1 MRSSLA
7 RQVLGVW
14 AGFWVL
20 LFPLQ
25 ARPAAFD
32 CLIEP
37 MQVVEVSA
45 PVVGLLDKVH
55 VRRGDR
61 VTKGQVV
68 ATLESRAEQ
77 AAADLARYRS
87 QATGP
92 TLSAQN
98 RIEFAGRKFQRR
110 ATMAG
115 EKLMSPQERD
125 DAEAEVRLAEAELQ
139 TAKENR
145 ELAAIEHQQQS
156 SLLEL
161 RTLRSPFDGV
171 VADQLLY
178 PGEVVEPTGGKKTI
192 LKLAQLD
199 PLRVHVILPMA
210 AFRRVTPGMSVRV
223 TLEPPIGGSHA
234 ARVKTIDRLIDA
246 ASGTFAV
253 FLEMRN
259 PDLSIPAGVKCR
271 AEFPIETRK

>member
-1 MRSSLA
+1 MLRILGGIAALCVPLLA
-7 RQVLGVW
+7 W
-14 AGFWVL
+14 
-20 LFPLQ
+20 
-25 ARPAAFD
+25 PAAFD
-32 CLIEP
+32 CLVEP
-37 MQVVEVSA
+37 TQSVDISS

-61 VTKGQVV
+61 VTRGQVV

-77 AAADLARYRS
+77 AAAELARFRS
-87 QATGP
+87 QAMGP

-98 RIEFAGRKFQRR
+98 RIEFSERKFQRR
-110 ATMAG
+110 AVMAT

-145 ELAAIEHQQQS
+145 ELARIEHQQQS

-171 VADQLLY
+171 VVDQLIY
-178 PGEVVEPTGGKKTI
+178 PGEVVEPTGAKKAI
-192 LKLAQLD
+192 LRLAQLD

-210 AFRRVTPGMSVRV
+210 AFRRIRPGMSVQV
-223 TLEPPIGGSHA
+223 TLEAPLGGTHT
-234 ARVKTIDRLIDA
+234 ARVKTVDKLIDA

-259 PDLSIPAGVKCR
+259 AELAVPAGVKCK
-271 AEFPIETRK
+271 AEFPVALEK